1 MSFHQLQI
9 KLVSPLA
16 AKQGTNFLGKLVI
29 INFRNE
35 PFNDYITE
43 EIQWEDKDLHKRRL
57 EPTNS

>member
-16 AKQGTNFLGKLVI
+16 AKQDTNFLGKLVKF
-29 INFRNE
+29 NFPKGPLNA
-35 PFNDYITE
+35 YITE
-43 EIQWEDKDLHKRRL
+43 EIQQEDKDLHKRRL